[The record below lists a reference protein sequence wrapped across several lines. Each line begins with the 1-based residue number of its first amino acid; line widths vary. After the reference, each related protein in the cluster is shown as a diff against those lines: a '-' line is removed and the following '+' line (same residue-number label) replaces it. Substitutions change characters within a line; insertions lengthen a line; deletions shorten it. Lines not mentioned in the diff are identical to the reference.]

1 MKKGERAIFTIPPDL
16 AYGKAGSPPS
26 IPPDAT
32 LLFDIELLSWASV
45 RDTCRDGGILKR
57 IVKDGDGWATPKE
70 ADEVIGGY
78 LKLAYWIYCQLTFNI
93 WWLILLCLE
102 SMCHD
107 CSEI

>member
-45 RDTCRDGGILKR
+45 RDTCRDCVILKR

-70 ADEVIGGY
+70 ADEVI
-78 LKLAYWIYCQLTFNI
+78 AFNRMKYVYD
-93 WWLILLCLE
+93 L
-102 SMCHD
+102 
-107 CSEI
+107 